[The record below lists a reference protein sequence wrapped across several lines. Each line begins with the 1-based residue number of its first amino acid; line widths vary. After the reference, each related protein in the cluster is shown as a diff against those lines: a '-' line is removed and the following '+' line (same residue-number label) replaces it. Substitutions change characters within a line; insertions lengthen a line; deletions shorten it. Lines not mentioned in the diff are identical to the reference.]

1 MAPTGRVPGVDATSY
16 LSTAAL
22 AERLIGEPVVAR
34 RWAEDSALA
43 GYTVGGLAGHL
54 ARAVLTVD
62 RYLDGAVAT
71 GDPVDAVGYFVR
83 VLGAHDP
90 LTSEL
95 HTSVRDR
102 AMQEAAD
109 GPGPLVARLGQAR
122 RALQARLAEV
132 DPSAR
137 IAVFDETV
145 MSIEAYLE
153 TRLVEL
159 VVHIDDLAVSVGL
172 DIGDDI
178 EPRAY
183 ATVAA
188 VLAQLAAAREGGLAT
203 VRSLA
208 RRERQ
213 PDAVRAL

>member
-1 MAPTGRVPGVDATSY
+1 VPVVNATSY
-16 LSTAAL
+16 LSIAAL

-62 RYLDGAVAT
+62 RYLDGEVVS
-71 GDPVDAVGYFVR
+71 GVPVDAAGYFVR

-95 HTSVRDR
+95 HTSVRAR

-109 GPGPLVARLGQAR
+109 GPGALVERLGQSR
-122 RALQARLAEV
+122 RALHARLAEV
-132 DPSAR
+132 DPAAQ
-137 IAVFDETV
+137 IAVLDDTV
-145 MSIEAYLE
+145 MSVESYLE
-153 TRLVEL
+153 TRMVEL
-159 VVHIDDLAVSVGL
+159 VVHIDDLAVSVGR
-172 DIGDDI
+172 DIADDI

-188 VLAQLAAAREGGLAT
+188 ALAQLAAAREGGLAT

-213 PDAVRAL
+213 PEAVRAL

>member
-1 MAPTGRVPGVDATSY
+1 MDATSY
-16 LSTAAL
+16 LSTAAV
-22 AERLIGEPVVAR
+22 AERLIGDPVVAQ

-54 ARAVLTVD
+54 ARSVLTVD
-62 RYLDGAVAT
+62 RYLDGAAAA
-71 GDPVDAVGYFVR
+71 GDPVDAAGYFVR
-83 VLGAHDP
+83 VLGDHDP

-102 AMQEAAD
+102 AMGEAAD
-109 GPGPLVARLGQAR
+109 GPGPLLARLGQAR
-122 RALQARLAEV
+122 EALQDRLVEV
-132 DPSAR
+132 DPSQQ
-137 IAVFDETV
+137 IAVLDGV
-145 MSIEAYLE
+145 VISIEAYLE

-159 VVHIDDLAVSVGL
+159 VIHIDDPAVSVGL
-172 DIGDDI
+172 DLGDDI

-183 ATVAA
+183 ATIAA
-188 VLAQLAAAREGGLAT
+188 VLAQLAVAREGGLAT

-213 PDAVRAL
+213 PDAIRAL

>member
-1 MAPTGRVPGVDATSY
+1 VDATSY
-16 LSTAAL
+16 LATAAV
-22 AERLIGEPVVAR
+22 AERVIGEAPVAQ

-62 RYLDGAVAT
+62 RYLDGAAGS
-71 GDPVDAVGYFVR
+71 GDPVDAAGYFVR
-83 VLGAHDP
+83 VLGDHDP

-102 AMQEAAD
+102 ATQEAAD
-109 GPGPLVARLGQAR
+109 GPGPLLARLGQAR
-122 RALQARLAEV
+122 DALQDRLVEV
-132 DPSAR
+132 DPSQQ
-137 IAVFDETV
+137 IAVLDGVV

-159 VVHIDDLAVSVGL
+159 VVHIDDLAASVGL
-172 DIGDDI
+172 ELGDDI
-178 EPRAY
+178 EPEAF

-188 VLAQLAAAREGGLAT
+188 VLAQLAVAREGGLAT

-208 RRERQ
+208 RRERH
-213 PDAVRAL
+213 PGAVRAL